1 MRSLLLR
8 PELHRPAS
16 GAFGGQDLAFHYVA
30 NGVSSDHYFNPFS
43 LRILFQSFLVVSVLV
58 LRLLGPVVLHS
69 RQISGLCI
77 LCVRYSGQKSVA
89 EVTSIWTA
97 VQGSSTR
104 QNWKGTRKGILGF
117 KGCSPASSY
126 PPQVSYLVSPPGLS
140 IASYSRVCRTYL
152 CNNLTNMNAILH
164 LKARTPKTLKSSS
177 HSCPTC
183 VGEHSKSCLP
193 NFVSSESCPR
203 DATKCYSSTVKF
215 QAGFL
220 NTTFL
225 LMGCAREHTS
235 VLAHFHHIGSIRVTE
250 VINIVE
256 KALFTGAGTPCRSP
270 SWGILLGLL
279 FAFKG

>member
-1 MRSLLLR
+1 MGPQHLSPMQLLCLLGAISSLPWAEALLCYEAKSSLFRAVDLHKWQWFLLR
-8 PELHRPAS
+8 SMVCKLNEGCEETLVFIEA
-16 GAFGGQDLAFHYVA
+16 GGSPIF
-30 NGVSSDHYFNPFS
+30 
-43 LRILFQSFLVVSVLV
+43 
-58 LRLLGPVVLHS
+58 
-69 RQISGLCI
+69 C
-77 LCVRYSGQKSVA
+77 
-89 EVTSIWTA
+89 
-97 VQGSSTR
+97 ST
-104 QNWKGTRKGILGF
+104 GTRRGILGF

-152 CNNLTNMNAILH
+152 CNNLTNMEAILQ
-164 LKARTPKTLKSSS
+164 LKARTPKTLAFSS

-193 NFVSSESCPR
+193 NFVSTESCPR

-215 QAGFL
+215 QAGSL

-250 VINIVE
+250 VINIIE
-256 KALFTGAGTPCRSP
+256 KALFTGAGTPCWSP
-270 SWGILLGLL
+270 WGILLGLM